1 MMKFK
6 CIEYVTLTME
16 LSLQNESEK
25 KEDETPAEGG
35 EEVSAVVRRNCEKC
49 HLNKVHAFIHLHV
62 R

>member
-35 EEVSAVVRRNCEKC
+35 EEVSAIVLKKLLKNV
-49 HLNKVHAFIHLHV
+49 I
-62 R
+62 

>member
-35 EEVSAVVRRNCEKC
+35 EEVSAVVRRNCKKMS
-49 HLNKVHAFIHLHV
+49 LK
-62 R
+62 